1 LSVLSVSTTG
11 ILTVRY
17 EFSRLRKFVDFG
29 RSSRAHPSLDMWKLS
44 MPHPSDLSSHLSTAT
59 TVPSVPKSN
68 VGISHSDSIIGAAIF
83 DLSGLPKEYFTTS
96 ESSDVGW
103 VQTIFQ
109 ALGLQ
114 SLLMSSLRLEGFH
127 HAVIHGAEYQ
137 AVVVRQKIRY
147 TALLICSTESSAIT
161 DSLISWSQEFEPTTL
176 RSHPRFTT
184 M

>member
-1 LSVLSVSTTG
+1 
-11 ILTVRY
+11 
-17 EFSRLRKFVDFG
+17 
-29 RSSRAHPSLDMWKLS
+29 
-44 MPHPSDLSSHLSTAT
+44 MPHPPDLSSNLSADTTASSI
-59 TVPSVPKSN
+59 PESN
-68 VGISHSDSIIGAAIF
+68 VGMSHSDFIIGAAIF

-96 ESSDVGW
+96 KSSDVSW

-147 TALLICSTESSAIT
+147 TALLICSTESSAVT
-161 DSLISWSQEFEPTTL
+161 DSLISWSQEFEPTIL
-176 RSHPRFTT
+176 RSHPRFST

>member
-1 LSVLSVSTTG
+1 M
-11 ILTVRY
+11 
-17 EFSRLRKFVDFG
+17 F
-29 RSSRAHPSLDMWKLS
+29 
-44 MPHPSDLSSHLSTAT
+44 PSDSSASCLKRLCSCLGLSHFEFRCVNDFMSHPLDVSSDLASPTA
-59 TVPSVPKSN
+59 VPRISSGEGV
-68 VGISHSDSIIGAAIF
+68 ISHADCIIGAAIF
-83 DLSGLPKEYFTTS
+83 DLSGLPKEYFTTA
-96 ESSDVGW
+96 ESTDVGW

-147 TALLICSTESSAIT
+147 TALLIRRTEPNSIS
-161 DSLISWSQEFEPTTL
+161 DSLISWSQGFEPTIL
-176 RSHPRFTT
+176 RSHPRFRT